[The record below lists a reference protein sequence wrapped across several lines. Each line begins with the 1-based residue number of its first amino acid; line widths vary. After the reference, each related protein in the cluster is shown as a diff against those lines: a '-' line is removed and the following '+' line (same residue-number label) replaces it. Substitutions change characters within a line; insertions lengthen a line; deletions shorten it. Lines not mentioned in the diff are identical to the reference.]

1 MEKKKTPNMS
11 TLGAMTSVTANAN
24 TFSAFLAENITVKI
38 KVLEVKQLFVIIWQ
52 QQNIK
57 CGRIISSSEALVAKE
72 RLTNFLPKKLS
83 TS

>member
-1 MEKKKTPNMS
+1 MS

-38 KVLEVKQLFVIIWQ
+38 KVLEVKQLFVIVWQ

-72 RLTNFLPKKLS
+72 RWNKFFAQEIKHKLS
-83 TS
+83 